1 MNIIFDWLLFQV
13 FIFKLFIPLN
23 LKFFSLCNR
32 FLWKRIILFSR
43 IKKRA
48 SFLLLFEFDI
58 LFIGEGGGLH
68 RFREESFIKRRK
80 ARRLPRIRRS
90 LYHLRAGGDGFWGW
104 MRFEACGKKAF
115 SAMADDEW
123 LTFMEVDEL
132 MWKREWV
139 TGCFWV
145 ILGEGRGEDVRK
157 GFCEFWRDSCI
168 FFFFFWN
175 WICRVCKLE
184 IYYWY

>member
-68 RFREESFIKRRK
+68 RFREESIIKRRK
-80 ARRLPRIRRS
+80 ARRLLRIRRS
-90 LYHLRAGGDGFWGW
+90 LYHLRNGGDGFWGW
-104 MRFEACGKKAF
+104 MRFEARRKKAF
-115 SAMADDEW
+115 RPW
-123 LTFMEVDEL
+123 LTMSDWHL
-132 MWKREWV
+132 WRWMNW
-139 TGCFWV
+139 
-145 ILGEGRGEDVRK
+145 
-157 GFCEFWRDSCI
+157 CENENEWRDA
-168 FFFFFWN
+168 FG
-175 WICRVCKLE
+175 
-184 IYYWY
+184 

>member
-1 MNIIFDWLLFQV
+1 MIDYF
-13 FIFKLFIPLN
+13 FKYLYSNYLYPWIWN
-23 LKFFSLCNR
+23 FFLYATDFFR
-32 FLWKRIILFSR
+32 IQKRIILFSR
-43 IKKRA
+43 IKKTCI
-48 SFLLLFEFDI
+48 FLIFIRIWWI